1 MDDLDEKIMNAFEE
15 KPIWLKY
22 INGIFFIMK
31 HRRNWKNLEKF
42 LNKLNSFHLTT
53 KFTAKYSKETIIFLY
68 LNIRLVG
75 RAHERFS
82 VKPTNTHPHYLD
94 SSSFHTF
101 IGRKEYH
108 LVKLKA

>member
-1 MDDLDEKIMNAFEE
+1 MVLGE
-15 KPIWLKY
+15 KPTIGWRYKDSIFYIWEH
-22 INGIFFIMK
+22 GVEP
-31 HRRNWKNLEKF
+31 LEKS

-53 KFTAKYSKETIIFLY
+53 KFTAKYFKETIFFLD

-108 LVKLKA
+108 LVKLKASI